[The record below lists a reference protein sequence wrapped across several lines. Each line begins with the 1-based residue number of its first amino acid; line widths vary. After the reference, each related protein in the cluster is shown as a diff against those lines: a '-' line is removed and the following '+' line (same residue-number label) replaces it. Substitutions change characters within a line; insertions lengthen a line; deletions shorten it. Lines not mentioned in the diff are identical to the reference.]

1 MAWGAVSVYLRSTA
15 PQGLAVLFHLSPH
28 LDRGI
33 SFVLPW
39 ATRRGFWL
47 WQHLLPAKGSK
58 AGPELLLA
66 PQEDVAGRAVISPGF
81 CPIIQSGGW
90 LQCGSELF
98 LDTWSPS
105 TSCMPG
111 GVPVSSGV
119 EINRPPSPALWLFP
133 LFCEFH
139 FQILWHQ
146 DLKDQCWL
154 LFESEL
160 QRQRRNS

>member
-33 SFVLPW
+33 SFVWPSQPHPPGVPA
-39 ATRRGFWL
+39 AT
-47 WQHLLPAKGSK
+47 
-58 AGPELLLA
+58 
-66 PQEDVAGRAVISPGF
+66 QEDVAGRAVISPGF

-119 EINRPPSPALWLFP
+119 EINRRPSPALWLFP